1 LPLDSHSATIR
12 VKTTRALAL
21 LLVLSF
27 GVLETRPAFAR
38 HEATN
43 TENSIQLVAA
53 SSADVEIAP
62 GTQAVLG
69 GGCGVANPLRKEA
82 DVHVVAGT
90 ARIGTSTTARN
101 SRITSSASNTP
112 LRLETTSAIYAWSD
126 RGATV
131 HCVEIDR

>member
-1 LPLDSHSATIR
+1 
-12 VKTTRALAL
+12 VKTTRAFAL
-21 LLVLSF
+21 LLIFAFAVLD
-27 GVLETRPAFAR
+27 TRPAFAT

-43 TENSIQLVAA
+43 TGGSILLVA
-53 SSADVEIAP
+53 SSADVEITP
-62 GTQAVLG
+62 GTQAALG

-90 ARIGTSTTARN
+90 ARIGDRTTARN

>member
-1 LPLDSHSATIR
+1 
-12 VKTTRALAL
+12 VKITRAFAL
-21 LLVLSF
+21 LLIFALA
-27 GVLETRPAFAR
+27 VLEARPAFAT
-38 HEATN
+38 HDATD
-43 TENSIQLVAA
+43 TGNSIQLVA

-62 GTQAVLG
+62 GTQAALG

-90 ARIGTSTTARN
+90 ARIGGSTTARN

-131 HCVEIDR
+131 HCVETDR

>member
-1 LPLDSHSATIR
+1 
-12 VKTTRALAL
+12 VKTTRAVAL
-21 LLVLSF
+21 LLVL
-27 GVLETRPAFAR
+27 GIAVLETRPAFAT
-38 HEATN
+38 HEAGAAGN
-43 TENSIQLVAA
+43 LIQTVA

-62 GTQAVLG
+62 GTQAALG

-90 ARIGTSTTARN
+90 ARIGESTTARS

-112 LRLETTSAIYAWSD
+112 LRLETTSAIHAWSD
-126 RGATV
+126 GGATV